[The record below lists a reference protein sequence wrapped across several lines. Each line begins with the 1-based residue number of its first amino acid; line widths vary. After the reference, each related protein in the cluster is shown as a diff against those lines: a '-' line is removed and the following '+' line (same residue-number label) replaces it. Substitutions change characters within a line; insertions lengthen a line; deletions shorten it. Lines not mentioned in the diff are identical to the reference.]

1 MRYIVKKLNITE
13 KQFSIDGKAHRR
25 TIYFSGVEH
34 DPVDIVTWDY
44 DKRKAEIFTD
54 RNDAE
59 RFAYAY
65 DGQVVEI

>member
-1 MRYIVKKLNITE
+1 MSYIVKKINITE
-13 KQFSIDGKAHRR
+13 KQFSVDGKAHRR
-25 TIYFSGVEH
+25 TLYFCGVRQ
-34 DPVDIVTWDY
+34 PYGIITWGI
-44 DKRKAEIFTD
+44 DKRCAEIFTD